1 MLCRMSYYRIGLN
14 VVSID
19 GMLIKRIRTYAQ
31 QCKACF
37 KVYFKSG
44 LLFCPNCGNKSM
56 IKVLADV
63 GKDGLIHYSSLS
75 DKQFSD
81 KGLRYSLPLP
91 KGGRRPDQLLLSL
104 AQRLTFCLPRSRNKP
119 HPLDPDYISQSFPFS
134 FNDVTSRGAQI
145 AFRAGGGRGRVGGA
159 WHRNPNQV
167 RKKK

>member
-1 MLCRMSYYRIGLN
+1 MTTDYAMQNVLLQIGLN

-37 KVYFKSG
+37 KVYFKSD

-75 DKQFSD
+75 DKQFSH
-81 KGLRYSLPLP
+81 KGLRVS
-91 KGGRRPDQLLLSL
+91 
-104 AQRLTFCLPRSRNKP
+104 
-119 HPLDPDYISQSFPFS
+119 H
-134 FNDVTSRGAQI
+134 
-145 AFRAGGGRGRVGGA
+145 
-159 WHRNPNQV
+159 
-167 RKKK
+167 